1 MIDYDNIQEE
11 RRRVCMKKTIMA
23 LVLMVV
29 LLCSTVFAAASDPAV
44 TIVSPAETVSG
55 NNLLVSVK
63 MTAPK
68 TIKVYV
74 YEEKEKVGDTLV
86 SIDPATVSEEN
97 FSSKTLFSVSV
108 ITPETFVGTGN
119 LQFYNKQINDVTPGL
134 YRVKVEVLDKSNA
147 VTATSTVRTVVMPK
161 ESQTAAG
168 SEIFQSQQSGAL
180 QWVQN
185 LIKSIFKN

>member
-1 MIDYDNIQEE
+1 
-11 RRRVCMKKTIMA
+11 MKMNKTVMA
-23 LVLMVV
+23 LVLAIV
-29 LLCSTVFAAASDPAV
+29 LLCSTAFAAATTDPAV
-44 TIVSPAETVSG
+44 SIVSPAQTVSG
-55 NNLLVSVK
+55 NSLLVSVK

-68 TIKVYV
+68 TIKVFV

-86 SIDPATVSEEN
+86 SIDPAAVSDEN

-108 ITPETFVGTGN
+108 ITPETFEGTGD

-134 YRVKVEVLDKSNA
+134 YRIKVEVLDKAGA
-147 VTATSTVRTVVMPK
+147 VTATSTLRTVVMPK
-161 ESQTAAG
+161 DSETATG
-168 SEIFQSQQSGAL
+168 NEIFQSQQTGAL